1 MNSIRII
8 RTLFIW
14 FLGMAQA
21 TLSLAAQ
28 DISINLSAPA
38 QVAVGERFR
47 VVFTVNARPAE
58 FTAPLFSDF
67 RVLSGP
73 SQSTSTSTQIINN
86 QVTTT
91 FTISYTYVLEA
102 VKEGRFSIG
111 AASVV
116 VDGTSY
122 SSNTHT
128 ITVSGQASPGG
139 STPPPSTQQPG
150 QQTEAQITSRDIF
163 VRAEVSNNN
172 PYQSEQVIITYK
184 LFTRLPISR
193 YSIEKLPSFQGFWSE
208 NLTDT
213 SQPPTTT
220 EVIDGVQYSVAE
232 IRRAA
237 IFPQRS
243 GELRIEPLEVE
254 CLVRLRSQ
262 QRSGS
267 IFDDFFGGSVF
278 GNVQNVPHV
287 VRSNQVTL
295 QVRPLPSQNRPYSFK
310 GQVGRY
316 EMTASISEQELDVNN
331 ATNLKIRIEGNGNIR
346 MVEKPDIQFPQ
357 NLEVFDPN
365 VADHIRNERS
375 GVKGSREYDW
385 VIIPRTPGEFTIPV
399 IQFSYFD
406 PSAGRYVNQTAGPF
420 TLHVT
425 GYAGVAGESSS
436 TGRSEFQQITQDIRF
451 IVTRPF
457 SLTTFGQLFYKS
469 RTFYILLILPF
480 LLFAILLVAGRR
492 EVKVRSNVMLMRN
505 RKADK
510 LARKRLKKAA
520 ILMRTKDELLF
531 YDEIFKALWGYLSD
545 KLSIPQS
552 KLNKEEAIKAFKQK
566 GISEIIAND
575 FLEVLNNCEYA
586 RFAPSDSA
594 NDMEDMYGR
603 AVQSIITL
611 EKEIRNKRLNLA

>member
-1 MNSIRII
+1 M
-8 RTLFIW
+8 
-14 FLGMAQA
+14 A
-21 TLSLAAQ
+21 TLSLVAQ
-28 DISINLSAPA
+28 DITINLSAPA

-47 VVFTVNARPAE
+47 VVFSVNARSSE
-58 FTAPLFSDF
+58 FTAPRFSDF

-86 QVTTT
+86 QVTTS
-91 FTISYTYVLEA
+91 FTISYTYILEA
-102 VKEGRFSIG
+102 INEGRFSVD

-122 SSNTHT
+122 SSNAHT
-128 ITVSGQASPGG
+128 IIVSGQATPGASP
-139 STPPPSTQQPG
+139 PAQPG
-150 QQTEAQITSRDIF
+150 QQTEARITSGDIF
-163 VRAEVSNNN
+163 VRAEVSNKN

-184 LFTRLPISR
+184 LYTRLPISR
-193 YSIEKLPSFQGFWSE
+193 YSIERLPSFQGFWSE

-213 SQPPTTT
+213 SQPQTTT
-220 EVIDGVQYSVAE
+220 EVVDGVQYSVAE

-267 IFDDFFGGSVF
+267 IFDDFFGGSAF

-287 VRSNQVTL
+287 VQSNPVTI
-295 QVRPLPSQNRPYSFK
+295 QVRPLPSQNRPSSFK
-310 GQVGRY
+310 GQVGSY
-316 EMTASISEQELDVNN
+316 EMTASLTEHELDVNN
-331 ATNLKIRIEGNGNIR
+331 AVNLIIRIQGNGNIR
-346 MVEKPDIQFPQ
+346 MLEKPDIQFPQ

-365 VADHIRNERS
+365 VTDNIRNERS
-375 GVKGSREYDW
+375 GIRGSREYDL

-406 PSAGRYVNQTAGPF
+406 PSTSGYVNKTAGPF
-420 TLHVT
+420 TLNVT
-425 GYAGVAGESSS
+425 GYAGMAGDPASV
-436 TGRSEFQQITQDIRF
+436 GRTEFQQLSEDIRF

-457 SLTTFGQLFYKS
+457 KLITFGQLFYKS

-480 LLFAILLVAGRR
+480 LSFAILIVIGRR
-492 EVKVRSNVMLMRN
+492 EVKVRSNAVLMRHK
-505 RKADK
+505 KADK
-510 LARKRLKKAA
+510 LARKRLRKAA
-520 ILMRTKDELLF
+520 FFMHREEELLF
-531 YDEIFKALWGYLSD
+531 YDEIFKALWGYLAD

-552 KLNKEEAIKAFKQK
+552 KLNKEEALKAFKQK

-575 FLEVLNNCEYA
+575 FLDVLNNCEFA
-586 RFAPSDSA
+586 RFAPSESG
-594 NDMEDMYGR
+594 NDMGHMYGK
-603 AVQSIITL
+603 AVQSIVTL
-611 EKEIRNKRLNLA
+611 EKEIKNKRLNLA